1 MRWRE
6 AALTIVVSFGILA
19 RPVHGETAQT
29 PFQFT
34 KADLNLLNIS
44 NQLDDYLQR
53 QGLVFDDD
61 ATTKY
66 VDSIGRSVLPPGPPP
81 EHVVWKFHVLR
92 DPEPNAFALPN
103 GSIYIQTGLLSLMQN
118 EAQLAA
124 ILGHEETHVL
134 NRHPYLEYRNMR
146 KTNVELGV
154 LGIMGDAGGVGS
166 VGAAVVAAVSTV
178 AGLSLIESV
187 YGYSR
192 ELEKQADMR
201 GLQAMEAA
209 GYDPS
214 QMAETFRL
222 LEKSEGPDSS
232 HSLYRDHPRLEE
244 RIAYL
249 TEELKEHPPAASDH
263 VLNAAV
269 YSDSTEAVS
278 RHDVGL
284 EIAGLRPRPA
294 LAVALHLTDNF
305 PTSGNY
311 VLLGDAYRAMG
322 GRLPNPSDQQLEAER
337 KQEWRMLG
345 RKTPQEYEAFL
356 LTTPEE
362 QTSWEEN
369 RKKAEAAYRKAV
381 EIDASNA
388 EGHRGLGL
396 VYDNAGNMS
405 GAIAEYQKYLEL
417 APKAW
422 DHAEIQKR
430 LAALESPS
438 SPGQPSGSASAQAPG
453 GKS

>member
-1 MRWRE
+1 MKWRK
-6 AALTIVVSFGILA
+6 LTLAVLLSFGILA

-34 KADLNLLNIS
+34 KVDLNLLNIS
-44 NQLDDYLQR
+44 NQLDDYFQQ

-66 VDSIGRSVLPPGPPP
+66 IDSVGRSVLPPGPPP

-134 NRHPYLEYRNMR
+134 ARHPYLEYRDIR
-146 KTNVELGV
+146 KTNVALNVLGV
-154 LGIMGDAGGVGS
+154 AGDAYGVG
-166 VGAAVVAAVSTV
+166 VAGAVAAAVSTV
-178 AGLSLIESV
+178 AGLALVESV

-192 ELEKQADMR
+192 ELEQQADMR

-209 GYDPS
+209 GYDPT
-214 QMAETFRL
+214 QMAEVFRL

-232 HSLYRDHPRLEE
+232 HSLYRDHPRLEA
-244 RIAYL
+244 RIKYL
-249 TEELKEHPPAASDH
+249 TEELKEHPPAASAH
-263 VLNAAV
+263 ILNAAT
-269 YSDSTEAVS
+269 YSESTEAVS
-278 RHDVGL
+278 QHDVGL
-284 EIAGLRPRPA
+284 EIAGLRARQG
-294 LAVALHLTDNF
+294 LAVALHLSESY

-322 GRLPNPSDQQLEAER
+322 GRLPNPSDQQLEEER
-337 KQEWRMLG
+337 KQDRRMLR

-356 LTTPEE
+356 LSTPDGEA
-362 QTSWEEN
+362 SWKEN
-369 RKKAEAAYRKAV
+369 RKKAEAAYEKAI
-381 EIDASNA
+381 EFDASNA
-388 EGHRGLGL
+388 EAHRGLAL
-396 VYDNAGNMS
+396 VFDDAGNTS
-405 GAIAEYQKYLEL
+405 GAISEYQEYLEL

-430 LAALESPS
+430 LAALEAPPS
-438 SPGQPSGSASAQAPG
+438 STQPSGPAPIQAPG